1 MSSSRTDGIRGA
13 QWLAQERIGVGVTPS
28 GSVFE
33 EYKTACEYVRPA
45 HEVLG
50 ESASRHDETMKP

>member
-1 MSSSRTDGIRGA
+1 MPSSRTDGIRGT

-33 EYKTACEYVRPA
+33 EYKTVCEYVRR
-45 HEVLG
+45 L
-50 ESASRHDETMKP
+50 MKPLANRRLAMTKP